1 MPISQLGQLNTTA
14 LQVADVYVQIVPPQ
28 FLLNGVPSSIIG
40 LVGSA
45 SWGPKD
51 QPVTIGN
58 LNQYSARF
66 GAIKARTYDMGTWAA
81 IMFQQGATAIKAVRV
96 TDGTDAAATVT
107 VQTNCITFTSK
118 YTGSGANGAQVSIS
132 PGSKNGTYQVKVA
145 QLFNPPEIFDNIG
158 SGLSGNALW
167 IEIARVINEGQ
178 SGMRSAS
185 ELIVATAGAGT
196 DAPSTATYSL
206 SGGTDGATGVDKDDL
221 IGTDTVPRTGMYA
234 LRNQD
239 CSILA
244 LADLT
249 DHTAW
254 ATVDALALAEGM
266 YAIVAGPAGQ
276 SISTARSNKVAAG
289 IDTYAM
295 KVMLGDHVYWYD
307 TINGIASRL
316 VSPVPFVSGL
326 LANLAP
332 NQSSLNKR
340 LLGVVGTQKSIT
352 GIPYTQADLQDLAM
366 GSIDVISNPVPGG
379 NYFGCRNGRNASS
392 NPVVR
397 GDNYTRMTNYIAS
410 TIHRGIGIY
419 IGQLQSA
426 DTRRRAKTT
435 LDAFFA
441 NLQQQGLIGTPSG
454 RGDAWQVVLDDS
466 NNPFNRVALGY
477 MQADVKV
484 TYLSVIEFFLVNI
497 EGGQSVQ
504 ITRAP
509 NPIA

>member
-28 FLLNGVPSSIIG
+28 FLLNGVPSSIVG

-51 QPVTIGN
+51 QPVTVGN
-58 LNQYSARF
+58 LNQYAARF
-66 GAIKARTYDMGTWAA
+66 GTIKARTFDMGTWAA
-81 IMFQQGATAIKAVRV
+81 VMLQQGATALKCVRV
-96 TDGTDAAATVT
+96 TDGTDVAATIIA
-107 VQTNCITFTSK
+107 QTSCITFTSK
-118 YTGSGANGAQVSIS
+118 YSGSLANSCQVSVG
-132 PGSKNGTYQVKVA
+132 PGSKNGTFQVRVA
-145 QLFNPPEIFDNIG
+145 QPFSPPEIFDNIG
-158 SGLSGNALW
+158 FGLTANPLW
-167 IEIARVINEGQ
+167 VEIARVINEGQ
-178 SGMRSAS
+178 NGMRSAS

-196 DAPSTATYSL
+196 TAPATATYTL
-206 SGGTDGATGVDKDDL
+206 TGGLDGSSGVDKDDL
-221 IGTDTVPRTGMYA
+221 LGTDTASRTGMYS
-234 LRNQD
+234 LRAQD
-239 CSILA
+239 CSLLA
-244 LADLT
+244 LCDLT

-254 ATVDALALAEGM
+254 ATVDAFAQAEGM
-266 YAIVAGPAGQ
+266 YAIVAGAAGQ
-276 SISTARSNKVAAG
+276 SITTGRSNKTSAG
-289 IDTYAM
+289 IDTYTM
-295 KVMLGDHVYWYD
+295 KVMLGDYVFWHD
-307 TINGIASRL
+307 TVNGITRL
-316 VSPVPFVSGL
+316 VSPAAFVAGL

-340 LLGVVGTQKSIT
+340 MLGVVGTQKSMT

-366 GSIDVISNPVPGG
+366 GSIDVIANPVPGG

-392 NPVVR
+392 NPVIR
-397 GDNYTRMTNYIAS
+397 GDNYTRMTNYIAA
-410 TIHRGIGIY
+410 TISRGIGIY

-454 RGDAWQVVLDDS
+454 RGDAFQTILDDS

-497 EGGQSVQ
+497 EGGQSVE

-509 NPIA
+509 SPLA